1 MAATRGGPDGKV
13 GGWPAEYPRDCGNG
27 RSKPQAPSG
36 PDAVSGM
43 VIRGIMGGPMSAQP
57 ASADPRTSGFP
68 VVGGNGQVRLTQL
81 AIEHLMRAR

>member
-1 MAATRGGPDGKV
+1 
-13 GGWPAEYPRDCGNG
+13 
-27 RSKPQAPSG
+27 
-36 PDAVSGM
+36 M